1 MNRRTIFLYV
11 CLSSLLLPAAGAQT
25 QAPPT
30 WYTVRPGD
38 SLETIAARFLGT
50 SQRWPEIHR
59 LNPDIA
65 NPNRIEPGLRI
76 RMPGFLPALPAAR
89 VNRIS
94 RRVEAKPSPIAWE
107 SAQVGDVLVE
117 RDGVRTYQKSS
128 AEMQFTDGA
137 RVVVTEDSLVFLR
150 KSGSTLRGVERKS
163 IEIVEGQADL
173 EARSGPAPQ
182 APEVEVLI
190 GGTRATSRP
199 GPAGTSQ
206 ARARKAEGG
215 GAKVMVYGGA
225 GEVEAGGARVEV
237 AEGMG
242 TSVEAQGPPSPP
254 EKLLPAPRL
263 GDPEAGSERACA
275 DPWLSW
281 EAVPEAASYTVEVC
295 RDAGCAELVDRRPGH
310 SGPPWRPAALPVGDL
325 YWRVTAR
332 SRSGLDGYPSPTAAL
347 RVTSD
352 RTELPAPSGSLQVTG
367 PQVRVGEKLIVAPA
381 ARVEVAA
388 TDANGAP
395 ARWIPVVGGREETAW
410 PAAWTPGE
418 QVAEAIA
425 LDGCGNRGAVAPV
438 AFVVDAEPP
447 VLKLEVG
454 DREYHRERL
463 APDSESDRRR
473 LKGRRNTK
481 HLREDWSSN
490 AGVLRVA
497 FPWLKKEKDAQAV
510 ERSVTVTS
518 THPQAFVAVPD
529 TEVSV
534 DGKAVAPN
542 GAGGILW
549 IAVEDAGAGVDQVVL
564 NARTEGERVVLEVE
578 AKDLVGNVS
587 RQEVVF
593 RQAAGA
599 AAE

>member
-11 CLSSLLLPAAGAQT
+11 CLASLLLPAAGAQT

-59 LNPDIA
+59 LNPGIA
-65 NPNRIEPGLRI
+65 NPNRIEPGLRL
-76 RMPGFLPALPAAR
+76 RMPAVQPALPAAR
-89 VNRIS
+89 VNRVS
-94 RRVEAKPSPIAWE
+94 RRVETKPSPISWE
-107 SAQVGDVLVE
+107 NAQVGDVLVE

-128 AEMQFTDGA
+128 AEMQFMDGA

-182 APEVEVLI
+182 APEVEILI

-254 EKLLPAPRL
+254 EKLLSAPRL
-263 GDPEAGSERACA
+263 GDPAAGSERACA

-281 EAVPEAASYTVEVC
+281 EPVPEAASYTVEVC
-295 RDAGCAELVDRRPGH
+295 RDAGCAELVDRRAGQP
-310 SGPPWRPAALPVGDL
+310 GPPWRPAALPVGDL
-325 YWRVTAR
+325 HWRVTAR
-332 SRSGLDGYPSPTAAL
+332 SRSGLDGYPSATAAL

-352 RTELPAPSGSLQVTG
+352 RVNLPAPSGSLQVTG
-367 PQVRVGEKLIVAPA
+367 PQVRVGERLVVSPA

-388 TDANGAP
+388 TDADGAP
-395 ARWIPVVGGREETAW
+395 ARWVPVVGGREETAW
-410 PAAWTPGE
+410 PATWTPGE

-425 LDGCGNRGAVAPV
+425 LDGCGNRGALAPV

-454 DREYHRERL
+454 DREYHQARL
-463 APDSESDRRR
+463 ASDSESDRTR
-473 LKGRRNTK
+473 LKGRRRIGRR
-481 HLREDWSSN
+481 LRDDWSSD
-490 AGVLRVA
+490 AGVLRVP
-497 FPWLKKEKDAQAV
+497 FPWVKKEKGAQIID
-510 ERSVTVTS
+510 RSVTVTS
-518 THPQAFVAVPD
+518 EHPQAFLAVPD
-529 TEVSV
+529 TTVSV
-534 DGKAVAPN
+534 DGKAVARN

-564 NARTEGERVVLEVE
+564 KIRNEGERVVLEVE

-593 RQAAGA
+593 QQAAA
-599 AAE
+599 SE

>member
-1 MNRRTIFLYV
+1 MIDVNRRTIFLYV
-11 CLSSLLLPAAGAQT
+11 CLSSLLLPAADAQT
-25 QAPPT
+25 QPAAVT

-59 LNPDIA
+59 LNPGIA
-65 NPNRIEPGLRI
+65 NPHQIEPGLRI
-76 RMPGFLPALPAAR
+76 RMPGVRPALPAAR

-94 RRVEAKPSPIAWE
+94 RRVEAKPSPIAWDN
-107 SAQVGDVLVE
+107 AQVGEVLVE

-150 KSGSTLRGVERKS
+150 RSGSTLRGVERKS

-182 APEVEVLI
+182 APEVEILI
-190 GGTRATSRP
+190 GGTRATSKP

-206 ARARKAEGG
+206 ARARKADGG
-215 GAKVMVYGGA
+215 GAKVMVYGGE
-225 GEVEAGGARVEV
+225 GEVEAGGARVQV
-237 AEGMG
+237 AAGMG

-263 GDPEAGSERACA
+263 SDPEAGGERACA

-281 EAVPEAASYTVEVC
+281 EPVPEAASYTVEVC
-295 RDAGCAELVDRRPGH
+295 RDPGCAELVDRRTGH
-310 SGPPWRPAALPVGDL
+310 PGPPWRPAALPVGDL
-325 YWRVTAR
+325 HWRVTAR
-332 SRSGLDGYPSPTAAL
+332 SRSGLDGYPSETAAL

-352 RTELPAPSGSLQVTG
+352 RTNLPAPSGSLQVTG
-367 PQVRVGEKLIVAPA
+367 PQVRVGERLVVAPA

-388 TDANGAP
+388 VDANGAP

-425 LDGCGNRGAVAPV
+425 LDGCGNRGALAPV

-447 VLKLEVG
+447 VLKWEVG
-454 DREYHRERL
+454 DRESHRDRL
-463 APDSESDRRR
+463 APDSEKDRRR
-473 LKGRRNTK
+473 LRGRQSGGK
-481 HLREDWSSN
+481 PAREDWASQ
-490 AGVLRVA
+490 AGVLRIPL
-497 FPWLKKEKDAQAV
+497 PWVKEKQGARFADLPVAIA
-510 ERSVTVTS
+510 SD
-518 THPQAFVAVPD
+518 HPQAFLAAPD
-529 TEVSV
+529 SEINA
-534 DGKAVAPN
+534 DGKVVAQN
-542 GAGGILW
+542 GGILW
-549 IAVEDAGAGVDQVVL
+549 IAAEDAGAGVDRLVL
-564 NARTEGERVVLEVE
+564 KTRAEGGRVVLEVE
-578 AKDLVGNVS
+578 AADLVGNVS
-587 RQEVVF
+587 RKEITLE
-593 RQAAGA
+593 RAG
-599 AAE
+599 E